1 MPIVSVVVPCY
12 NEQATIGLLLGAL
25 YHQTFPR
32 ADFEVVIADGM
43 STDRTI
49 ENIRG
54 FQTEYPDLAIQ
65 VVTNARKTIP
75 TGLNKAIQAA
85 KGEFIIRLDAHS
97 MPRADYI
104 SRCVVDLQRGS
115 GDNVGGVWEIQPGG
129 QGWAA
134 KAIASAAANPL
145 AVGDAR
151 YRYTNQAG
159 PTDTVPFGAFR
170 RSLVDKIGGF
180 NEDLLTNED
189 YEFNARLRQAGG
201 TVWLDPEIR
210 SVYFARST
218 FLALAR
224 QYWRYGYWKV
234 RMLRDYPKTI
244 RWRQALPPFFVA
256 SLLVSG
262 LLSIWLPVARWLLL
276 IELALYCAILG
287 IVGIRTAVRNGDAS
301 LALGIPLAIMVMHIS
316 WGSAFLWSLIR

>member
-1 MPIVSVVVPCY
+1 MPLVSVVVPCY
-12 NEQATIGLLLGAL
+12 NEQATIGLLLDAL

-201 TVWLDPEIR
+201 TVWLNPEIR
-210 SVYFARST
+210 SVYFARPT

-234 RMLRDYPKTI
+234 RMLRRYPKTI